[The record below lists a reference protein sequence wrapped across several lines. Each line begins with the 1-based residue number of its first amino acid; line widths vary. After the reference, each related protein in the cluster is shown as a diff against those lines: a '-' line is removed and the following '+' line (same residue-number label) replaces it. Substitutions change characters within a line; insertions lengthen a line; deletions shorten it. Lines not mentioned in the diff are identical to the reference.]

1 MSPVVGG
8 AEVGPSGGGGCQEQG
23 KSVTGQGADVEGGH
37 ASDMRALKGE
47 IAAVSARLKSL
58 KSEGASR
65 SSMQPLV
72 DELLSLK
79 TRWSSLS
86 SLQPQSG
93 AAAEG
98 QAQVRGQEGKGQKG
112 EARGALVGEL
122 GLHMLDESGE
132 CEAAVVTDAEGK
144 RRQGCEGKRA
154 RGGKKADNCGERGE
168 ELGVS
173 NKNAS
178 EIAAEWGFQNKQV
191 TERVGKKMRDKVNAR
206 YSHLACAGGRDDDEE
221 TPQVPEARTAERA
234 TGLPTGSGAP
244 PGPL

>member
-1 MSPVVGG
+1 M
-8 AEVGPSGGGGCQEQG
+8 E
-23 KSVTGQGADVEGGH
+23 
-37 ASDMRALKGE
+37 SDRRAVKGDIAAVSALKGE

-65 SSMQPLV
+65 SAMQPLV

-79 TRWSSLS
+79 TRWSSLA
-86 SLQPQSG
+86 SLQPQG
-93 AAAEG
+93 PAAEG
-98 QAQVRGQEGKGQKG
+98 RALVDAEEGKGQEG
-112 EARGALVGEL
+112 GARGARVGAL

-132 CEAAVVTDAEGK
+132 GEAAVAADAEGK
-144 RRQGCEGKRA
+144 RRQGSEGKGA

-191 TERVGKKMRDKVNAR
+191 TEKGREDTARQGACKVLTWRV
-206 YSHLACAGGRDDDEE
+206 ACAGGRDDDEK
-221 TPQVPEARTAERA
+221 TAQVPEARAAERA
-234 TGLPTGSGAP
+234 AGLPAGSGAP